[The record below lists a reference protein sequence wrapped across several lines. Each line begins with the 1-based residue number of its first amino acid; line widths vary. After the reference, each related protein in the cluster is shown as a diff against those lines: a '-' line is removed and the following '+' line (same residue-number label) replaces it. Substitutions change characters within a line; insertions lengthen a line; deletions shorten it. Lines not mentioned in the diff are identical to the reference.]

1 MGTQA
6 RSFWACCIG
15 DVSTDSPSLSLLDL
29 LDLFLGSARHKAV
42 LRCHPC
48 CGIAKS
54 PPHTAWGPWGG
65 PGGGQVE
72 ATLPADVCRAFLV
85 LLDPSAACCRHGAP
99 ARQRETPGA
108 SFSFSSRA
116 AGRIGPLR
124 AGESLTSRKNPSCSC
139 QAFVLIRVWDPH
151 RWLS

>member
-6 RSFWACCIG
+6 RSLWACCIG
-15 DVSTDSPSLSLLDL
+15 DVGTDSPSLSLLDL

-54 PPHTAWGPWGG
+54 LPHTAWRPWGG

-72 ATLPADVCRAFLV
+72 ATPPADVCRAFLV
-85 LLDPSAACCRHGAP
+85 LRDPSAACWRHEAP
-99 ARQRETPGA
+99 TRQRETPGA
-108 SFSFSSRA
+108 SFSFSSSRWKNRA
-116 AGRIGPLR
+116 PQGWGIPHLQ
-124 AGESLTSRKNPSCSC
+124 EKLPSYSC